1 MANSLSKND
10 ILTNLYALRAGL
22 SLIYSEKERLDDLK
36 EKTQRK
42 INENRLSCENFSS
55 SIEEKI
61 ESEHNDFLDCRKK
74 QNETHTENTE
84 KTVTAKRILKELLL
98 NFWHLLYLLILLACG
113 VVALYAVS
121 LILGFVLAVI
131 LEIIVPFFLI
141 LTGGRESFSAFM
153 DSFLKWETYPFDL
166 AQSLGLSGDFVIFVP
181 ICIFLVI
188 IGIGV
193 LLAFVFWN
201 VKDDWLDDFLIVTS
215 HIFKFKKYKKLA
227 LSLQVQEDNYKT
239 LADGHWQKYND
250 LVKNKEQIIK
260 SFCEPLDD
268 ESKKLTEA
276 FELEREQVFS
286 TVSTLYNKL
295 LETFSPFLH
304 SGDWKNIDYLIFL
317 FETGRADD
325 LKESLQLLDNENR
338 FLDLKQTISQTG
350 TTLCNML
357 KNGLTELSQNIQNG
371 INKINDT
378 IIKSTEIT
386 VLSNQLLSTKLD
398 SVQSSLSSLISA
410 QSIQNA
416 LLQQSLVN
424 SNKLVEGVNQFKNTI
439 LDESYKIRTG
449 YKY

>member
-1 MANSLSKND
+1 MANSLSKNE

-36 EKTQRK
+36 ERTQRK
-42 INENRLSCENFSS
+42 INENKLSCKNFSS

-61 ESEHNDFLDCRKK
+61 ESENNDFLDCRKK
-74 QNETHTENTE
+74 QYETRAEKIE

-98 NFWHLLYLLILLACG
+98 NFWHLIYLLIVLACG
-113 VVALYAVS
+113 AVALYAVS
-121 LILGFVLAVI
+121 LILGIALFIISLVI
-131 LEIIVPFFLI
+131 LAPIFFI
-141 LTGGRESFSAFM
+141 FNGRSAIEAFAFSVA
-153 DSFLKWETYPFDL
+153 KYVAYPFIT
-166 AQSLGLSGDFVIFVP
+166 AHSLGLPENWVMVVVP

-193 LLAFVFWN
+193 LLAFVFWK
-201 VKDDWLDDFLIVTS
+201 VKDDWLDDFLLATS

-227 LSLQVQEDNYKT
+227 RSLQVQEDNYKT
-239 LADGHWQKYND
+239 LADGHLQKYND

-260 SFCEPLDD
+260 SFCDPLDD

-286 TVSTLYNKL
+286 TVSPLYNKL
-295 LETFSPFLH
+295 SETFSPFLH

-338 FLDLKQTISQTG
+338 FLELKQTISQTG

-357 KNGLTELSQNIQNG
+357 KNGLTELNQNIQNG

-386 VLSNQLLSTKLD
+386 VLSNKLLSTKLD
-398 SVQSSLSSLISA
+398 SVQSSLGSLISA

-416 LLQQSLVN
+416 LLQQSSVN
-424 SNKLVEGVNQFKNTI
+424 SN
-439 LDESYKIRTG
+439 R
-449 YKY
+449 